1 IVVEGASRGT
11 VTDFDGNYTLD
22 VEPDAVLVYSYIGFE
37 TITEQVAG
45 RTQIDI
51 VLQEDTSQLDE
62 VIVMGYSS
70 KSKAE
75 LSSAIVTLS
84 AEKLN
89 DVTTSDIGTMLQG
102 KAAGV
107 MVSSA
112 SGQPGESSQIRIR
125 GTGSITAQSRP
136 LYVVDGISGGSFN
149 PNDVETITILK
160 DAGATAIYGSAG
172 AGGVIVVTTKSG
184 KVNQPTTVNFRTTYG
199 QKSALHGN
207 YEMMNSA
214 EIYDT
219 HKAMYSPALFAI
231 ERPEELRDR
240 NFNWLDAAFSTGELQ
255 NHYLSFS
262 GSTDRM
268 RYFASVDYYQE
279 DGTLINTNYE
289 RINARLN
296 MTSQLTDNIDM
307 DVRINF
313 SDSDS
318 RGASSYMTSEDG
330 YKSMPWDNPYDSDG
344 NIVKINST
352 TRPDNGKPWYSQDR
366 RNFLHSELYNY
377 SKWGGKSLTADV
389 QFKWDIFNWL
399 SFTTSNRFSNSN
411 SKSVTFVDPRTY
423 HPSYSN
429 GYMSETLSL
438 SSSWSTS
445 NRLKFKKNFGD
456 HSFDGLLGY

>member
-112 SGQPGESSQIRIR
+112 SGQPGASSEIRIR
-125 GTGSITAQSRP
+125 GTGSITAQSSP

-160 DAGATAIYGSAG
+160 DASATAIYGSAG
-172 AGGVIVVTTKSG
+172 AGGVIIVTTKSG
-184 KVNQPTTVNFRTTYG
+184 KRNQRTTVNFRTSSG
-199 QKSALHGN
+199 MKESLNGN
-207 YEMMNSA
+207 FQMMDGA
-214 EIYDT
+214 ELYDA
-219 HKAMYSPALFAI
+219 HQAMYSPALFAI
-231 ERPEELRDR
+231 QRPEELRDR
-240 NFNWLDAAFSTGELQ
+240 NFQWLDAAFKTGTLQ

-262 GSTDRM
+262 GATDKS

-289 RINARLN
+289 RVSARLN
-296 MTSQLTDNIDM
+296 LNNQLTDNIDM
-307 DVRINF
+307 DIRINF
-313 SDSDS
+313 S
-318 RGASSYMTSEDG
+318 
-330 YKSMPWDNPYDSDG
+330 
-344 NIVKINST
+344 
-352 TRPDNGKPWYSQDR
+352 
-366 RNFLHSELYNY
+366 
-377 SKWGGKSLTADV
+377 
-389 QFKWDIFNWL
+389 
-399 SFTTSNRFSNSN
+399 
-411 SKSVTFVDPRTY
+411 
-423 HPSYSN
+423 
-429 GYMSETLSL
+429 
-438 SSSWSTS
+438 
-445 NRLKFKKNFGD
+445 
-456 HSFDGLLGY
+456 